1 MSAELPRAHASQPP
15 EITKALAE
23 HGGVIVE
30 GLIDRDLLTRFNA
43 ELDPL
48 MDALSPKR
56 EFLNPMIAYFFGDKT
71 RHLTAV
77 AAHSKIFS
85 HEILTHATYE
95 AVCDEILFGSCSSYI
110 LNIAHV
116 MDRGPGSEQ
125 QLLHRDEDVWPHLPR
140 PHNDVQ
146 LASVIAL
153 SDFDADNGAT
163 RVVPGSHT
171 WDRARQA
178 QDDEIAVAQ
187 MRAGDAVIYLGSAIH
202 AGGANVT
209 EDRGRRGMHVSFCA
223 GWLRT
228 EENQYLSVP
237 GETIREM
244 PVRAQAL
251 LGYAAHDA
259 IADGGGYLGTV
270 DLVDPINLVKEGRL
284 PSISQ
289 QAAFLEAK
297 S

>member
-1 MSAELPRAHASQPP
+1 MSAELPRARANQPP
-15 EITKALAE
+15 EIEKALAE
-23 HGGVIVE
+23 HGAVIVE
-30 GLIDRDLLTRFNA
+30 GLLDSALLERFNR

-48 MDALSPKR
+48 MAAVSPDR
-56 EFLNPMIAYFFGDKT
+56 EFLNPMVAYFFGDKT

-77 AAHSKIFS
+77 ARESTVFS
-85 HEILTHATYE
+85 HEILTHPTYQ
-95 AVCDEILFGSCSSYI
+95 AVCDAILLESCSAYI
-110 LNIAHV
+110 LNIATV

-140 PHNDVQ
+140 PHKEVQ

-153 SDFDADNGAT
+153 TDFDADNGAT
-163 RVVPGSHT
+163 RIVPGSHR
-171 WDRARQA
+171 WERNREAQA
-178 QDDEIAVAQ
+178 DEIAVAE

-202 AGGANVT
+202 AGGANTT

-228 EENQYLSVP
+228 EENHYLSVP
-237 GETIREM
+237 LDTIRDM
-244 PVRAQAL
+244 PERAQAL

-270 DLVDPINLVKEGRL
+270 DLVDPISLIQDGRL
-284 PSISQ
+284 
-289 QAAFLEAK
+289 
-297 S
+297 

>member
-1 MSAELPRAHASQPP
+1 MSASLPHAPADQPA
-15 EITKALAE
+15 EVTKKLTEFGA
-23 HGGVIVE
+23 VIVDAAIE
-30 GLIDRDLLTRFNA
+30 PELLRRFNE

-48 MDALSPKR
+48 MANLSPER
-56 EFLNPMIAYFFGDKT
+56 EFLNPAIAYFFGNKT

-77 AAHSKIFS
+77 AAHSRIFS
-85 HEILTHATYE
+85 HEILPHPLYQ
-95 AVCDEILFGSCSSYI
+95 AVCDEILLGACSSYR

-140 PHNDVQ
+140 PHPEVQ

-163 RVVPGSHT
+163 RIVPGSHQ
-171 WDRARQA
+171 WERDRVPSQE
-178 QDDEIAVAQ
+178 EIAVAE
-187 MRAGDAVIYLGSAIH
+187 MPAGSAVIYLGSAIH
-202 AGGANVT
+202 AGGANIT
-209 EDRGRRGMHVSFCA
+209 GTGANAAPPRGRRGMHVSYAA

-237 GETIREM
+237 IEQIRAM
-244 PVRAQAL
+244 PTRSQAL

-270 DLVDPINLVKEGRL
+270 DLIDPIDLVAKGRL
-284 PSISQ
+284 
-289 QAAFLEAK
+289 
-297 S
+297 